1 MICRDFSNETAVI
14 RHLCSVFTN
23 MNEYIHGFSESFVF
37 YPERFSLTT
46 STLHSLHLDLK
57 QMFEDYAYYKI
68 QYLKAK
74 KGKALNLRVS
84 NVIRKES
91 QRFLT
96 KEYPIEEVLI
106 GIGDH

>member
-1 MICRDFSNETAVI
+1 
-14 RHLCSVFTN
+14 

-37 YPERFSLTT
+37 CPERFSLTT
-46 STLHSLHLDLK
+46 STLHTLQLDLK

-96 KEYPIEEVLI
+96 KEYPVEEVLI
-106 GIGDH
+106 GIGDHK